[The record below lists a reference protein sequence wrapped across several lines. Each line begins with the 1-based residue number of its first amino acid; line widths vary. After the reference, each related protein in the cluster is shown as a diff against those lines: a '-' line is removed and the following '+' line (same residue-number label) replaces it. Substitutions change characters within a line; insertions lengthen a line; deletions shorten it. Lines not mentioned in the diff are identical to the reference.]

1 MATNIVKQIR
11 IAARRKFCRRG
22 ENPNCPRRT
31 SRRDSNLRTLPQK
44 WHPKFRL
51 LKKIERYHRLCKEK
65 MGLLVWEAPDD
76 LKLEIKSYIEYYNS
90 QRYHEA
96 LGNVTPDEVYFGDLT
111 KIQRLIY
118 KPLLTE
124 E

>member
-1 MATNIVKQIR
+1 
-11 IAARRKFCRRG
+11 
-22 ENPNCPRRT
+22 
-31 SRRDSNLRTLPQK
+31 
-44 WHPKFRL
+44 
-51 LKKIERYHRLCKEK
+51 

-76 LKLEIKSYIEYYNS
+76 LKLEIKSNIEYYNS